1 MSLDNE
7 YKDAATKFKNG
18 GKIAKTSI
26 VDSKVYQEA
35 VAGTVAQL
43 KYEETFNSKTV
54 EKLQALALVKIA
66 EQLGEILA
74 LLKEA
79 K

>member
-7 YKDAATKFKNG
+7 YKDAAAKFKNG
-18 GKIAKTSI
+18 GKIAKTSQI
-26 VDSKVYQEA
+26 DNKIFQETLAA
-35 VAGTVAQL
+35 VQAQL
-43 KYEETFNSKTV
+43 SYETEFNSRTT

-66 EQLGEILA
+66 EQLEQLLA
-74 LLKEA
+74 LAKEA

>member
-1 MSLDNE
+1 MSLDND
-7 YKDAATKFKNG
+7 YTDAAAKFKNG
-18 GKIAKTSI
+18 GKIAKTSQI
-26 VDSKVYQEA
+26 DNKVYQEA

-43 KYEETFNSKTV
+43 KYEEAFNSKTA

-66 EQLGEILA
+66 EQLEQLLA
-74 LLKEA
+74 FMKEA